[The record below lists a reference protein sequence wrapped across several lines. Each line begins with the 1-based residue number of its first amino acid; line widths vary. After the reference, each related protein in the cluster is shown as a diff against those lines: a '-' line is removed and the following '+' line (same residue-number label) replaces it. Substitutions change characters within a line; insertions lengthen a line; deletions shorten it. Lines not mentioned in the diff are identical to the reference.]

1 MATATSKKRLKRS
14 GSKGRKASEMTS
26 QRFLVVADIGPDA
39 DYTTEPRHLVEV
51 VVDRD
56 VDYRKSPKQR
66 RLLEQRLRCRISSL
80 PSKDTPLLIW
90 VLDSQDRPV
99 RLLNGS
105 EAVSEK
111 LLPMVSC
118 EQKMHT
124 ATILM
129 ELYGEVSV
137 DVDSEEEDP
146 SDVEYEVL
154 TEYFND
160 LFYTNVSS
168 SDFDYDMLTV
178 VAYGWKEVEIEL
190 PFECSADLTPTQ
202 IQYALDVAH
211 DEASLGCFW
220 ETYTDIG
227 IEPCAQAWFT
237 QKGKPVLCL
246 HSLRDL
252 QSGEMS
258 RQKFRAICQKPEKHI
273 PMEVLKAR

>member
-1 MATATSKKRLKRS
+1 MATATSKKRSKQKRQ
-14 GSKGRKASEMTS
+14 KDQKASELTS
-26 QRFLVVADIGPDA
+26 QRFLVVANIGPDA

-56 VDYRKSPKQR
+56 ADYRKSPKQR

-118 EQKMHT
+118 QQKMHT

-129 ELYGEVSV
+129 ELYGEVTV
-137 DVDSEEEDP
+137 DFE
-146 SDVEYEVL
+146 SDDDDQGNAEYEVL
-154 TEYFND
+154 TEYFDD
-160 LFYTNVSS
+160 LFHNDIWNGDLYE
-168 SDFDYDMLTV
+168 DQLTV
-178 VAYGWKEVEIEL
+178 VGYGWKEVEIDL

-211 DEASLGCFW
+211 DEASLGCLW
-220 ETYTDIG
+220 DTYTDIG
-227 IEPCAQAWFT
+227 IEPCAQAWLT